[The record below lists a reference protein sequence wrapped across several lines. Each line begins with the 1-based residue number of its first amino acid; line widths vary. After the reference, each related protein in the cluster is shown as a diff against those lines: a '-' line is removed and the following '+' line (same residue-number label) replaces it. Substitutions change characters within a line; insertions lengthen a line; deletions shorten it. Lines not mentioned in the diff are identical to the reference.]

1 MIVFGMILLA
11 KGKLLREV
19 LADVSIKVLFLD
31 IVFIIE
37 EVSSAFKKLTDV
49 TFVDAIALLQKP
61 AVKDAQI
68 NFRFFHLLQLLL
80 FQLELFLFQRNVFLE
95 LFKNG
100 LLLPDILCLFGDF
113 LFLTLDLSV

>member
-19 LADVSIKVLFLD
+19 LANVSIKVLFLD

-49 TFVDAIALLQKP
+49 AFVDAIALLQKP

-68 NFRFFHLLQLLL
+68 DFRFFQFLQLLL
-80 FQLELFLFQRNVFLE
+80 FSPKFFLF
-95 LFKNG
+95 
-100 LLLPDILCLFGDF
+100 
-113 LFLTLDLSV
+113 